1 MEKTADIYINIP
13 VKSIAKPYTYLVP
26 EQFDFLKAGCR
37 VLVPFGGR
45 LMEGFIIKIHDT
57 SADLDTARLK
67 AVKDVLDTQ
76 PWFTPNMYATAKWM
90 ADFYLCSLGET
101 MRLFIPGKN
110 SVKIRPV
117 FNINETDLS
126 AKKLAKLPAGQK
138 QLLAYLKAYK
148 NADLL
153 TLRRSFGAGENFT
166 ADLEK
171 LIAKNYVTRSYIYHS
186 QAKKIYVEYAVLNAA
201 VDETVLDTLKR
212 KPAQKKAL
220 LYLNEIKESSA
231 YDLKQRGISAATLNA
246 LAELGYIRLEKRQK
260 LRDSYKNMLT
270 AKAAKRT
277 LTPEQQNALN
287 IMKEKIGQGQK
298 KFLLFGV
305 TGSGKTQIYIETAL
319 KEVDPGVV
327 QAARAMGSTNF
338 QIIVKVL
345 LPEALPSLVS
355 GVTLTII
362 NLIGYSAMAG
372 AIGGGGLG
380 DLAIRYGYQR
390 FRPEVMVA
398 AVVIILLLVEII
410 QLVGS
415 RLSAA
420 MLARR

>member
-287 IMKEKIGQGQK
+287 IMK
-298 KFLLFGV
+298 
-305 TGSGKTQIYIETAL
+305 
-319 KEVDPGVV
+319 
-327 QAARAMGSTNF
+327 
-338 QIIVKVL
+338 
-345 LPEALPSLVS
+345 
-355 GVTLTII
+355 
-362 NLIGYSAMAG
+362 
-372 AIGGGGLG
+372 
-380 DLAIRYGYQR
+380 
-390 FRPEVMVA
+390 
-398 AVVIILLLVEII
+398 
-410 QLVGS
+410 
-415 RLSAA
+415 
-420 MLARR
+420 